1 MLKLIIFIIDYRIPL
16 LDGPFSAIE
25 TPADAPQIF
34 GEGDKPKSLSSSLR
48 LANIQKKFI
57 IALPQQQQSDCP
69 LNCWIT
75 KEIFKESVELCIS
88 SSMTVNNSNDGLGNI
103 IPSTL
108 FTS

>member
-34 GEGDKPKSLSSSLR
+34 REGDNPKSLSSSLR
-48 LANIQKKFI
+48 LADIQKKFI

-69 LNCWIT
+69 LICWIT

-88 SSMTVNNSNDGLGNI
+88 MAVNNSNDGFGNI